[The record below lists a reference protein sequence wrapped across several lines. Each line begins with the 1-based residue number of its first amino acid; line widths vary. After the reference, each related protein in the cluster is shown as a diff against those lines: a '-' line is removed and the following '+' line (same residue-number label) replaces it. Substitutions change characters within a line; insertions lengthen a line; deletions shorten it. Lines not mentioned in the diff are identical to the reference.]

1 MSSKMRRSF
10 FIAIF
15 SLLSAAAAAAVAVSQ
30 PAPYPLRFDDV
41 VAVNEDGSHRILKTA
56 EYDALL
62 ARVAPKTVQATVPST
77 EGGGLAR
84 RDCGRSTEVQVE
96 SDEEFLNWDVA
107 ISPILSSHGGTATV
121 SVAKGYSVG
130 NSVSLSSTANAAFAK
145 VALSISLSVN
155 YAQRWTTSDSQ
166 TLSFTV
172 PEGQHGLVVS
182 QPLVR
187 RVTGRLLTGCSHR
200 PTSASFTSDTYTDQS
215 FGNLDFV
222 KGVIRLC
229 NSTVYPVPYCNGQGF
244 HY

>member
-1 MSSKMRRSF
+1 MRRSF
-10 FIAIF
+10 FITTLG
-15 SLLSAAAAAAVAVSQ
+15 LLSTAAAVAAVAVSQ

-62 ARVAPKTVQATVPST
+62 ARVAPRTVQMTVPST
-77 EGGGLAR
+77 DGDGLAR

-107 ISPILSSHGGTATV
+107 ISPILSSHGGTATA

-130 NSVSLSSTANAAFAK
+130 NSVSVSSTANVAFAK
-145 VALSISLSVN
+145 VALSMSLSVN

-200 PTSASFTSDTYTDQS
+200 PTSTPFISDTYTDQS

-229 NSTVYPVPYCNGQGF
+229 NSTVYPIPYCNGQGF